1 MSQNGSR
8 ILLEVDSMTSDLLND
23 LAERWGISKEEA
35 VRRAVEQAD
44 ARIGS
49 PSKEGRLAAF
59 KELQRRLGLPPAT
72 AADWQNTIRNA
83 RR

>member
-1 MSQNGSR
+1 MTRNGGR
-8 ILLEVDSMTSDLLND
+8 ISLELDPMTSDLLDD

-44 ARIGS
+44 VRTGS
-49 PSKEGRLAAF
+49 PNKEGRLAAF
-59 KELQRRLGLPPAT
+59 KELQRRLGLTPAK
-72 AADWQNTIRNA
+72 AAEWQNTIRDA

>member
-1 MSQNGSR
+1 MSDGKPIS
-8 ILLEVDSMTSDLLND
+8 LELDPMTSGLLND

-44 ARIGS
+44 ARTTS

-59 KELQRRLGLPPAT
+59 KELQQRLGLTPAK
-72 AADWQNTIRNA
+72 AADWQRTIRDA